1 MIHFRP
7 VMLLTISFVSMQM
20 VSQRRFITSSSELNT
35 SFLNPIERIC
45 FQICSMGFIS
55 GVYGGMERSCMF
67 SGHFNPALRMPMWK
81 RFGEFPQHFRCAWA
95 TSSSWSRTSMH
106 VPVEESKSKTK
117 DRCCTHWA
125 FFAPDCTHF
134 APKCTQCKTKGLLQN
149 DSRELY

>member
-67 SGHFNPALRMPMWK
+67 SGHFNAFDLCHAAPSQTSRMMSSGNRLGAQP
-81 RFGEFPQHFRCAWA
+81 RIHSYILYRNLAWSERNSLHSA
-95 TSSSWSRTSMH
+95 
-106 VPVEESKSKTK
+106 
-117 DRCCTHWA
+117 
-125 FFAPDCTHF
+125 
-134 APKCTQCKTKGLLQN
+134 GLLRQMHIGIPVYDDMARKAAAPGN
-149 DSRELY
+149 TSNAWVC